1 MIILD
6 FNGISIASIIVNKV
20 DLEEN
25 LVRHMILNSIRMY
38 RSKFK
43 DKYGEIVIAADA
55 PYTWRRE
62 YYPEYKANRR
72 KGRSN
77 DTMDWNEAFRILNKV
92 REELKEFFPYKV
104 LQIEGCEADDIIGTL
119 VENTHEFGNY
129 ENVMIVSS
137 DKDFVQLQKYDNVQ
151 QFSPMKKAL
160 INEPNPKLFLLEHI
174 LRGDA
179 SDGVP
184 NVLSDN
190 DVLVNEDKRQ
200 TPLSKKKLSEII
212 TDITSEHVPTYAS
225 WYSNYCRNKKLIDLS
240 ETPEDI
246 KKDIINKFNEQEQ
259 NLNKGKVFPYMV
271 EKQLGQLLQSVQ
283 EFI

>member
-1 MIILD
+1 M
-6 FNGISIASIIVNKV
+6 
-20 DLEEN
+20 
-25 LVRHMILNSIRMY
+25 
-38 RSKFK
+38 
-43 DKYGEIVIAADA
+43 
-55 PYTWRRE
+55 
-62 YYPEYKANRR
+62 
-72 KGRSN
+72 
-77 DTMDWNEAFRILNKV
+77 

-225 WYSNYCRNKKLIDLS
+225 WYSNYCRNKKLIDLG